1 MITTRESINYQFS
14 LIFGYSSPNDIVVGD
29 VIGPGKLT
37 KEKVKELSLSV
48 IKFLR
53 MYNAMLRDYTGS
65 EVFSIEFELYNIDE
79 SAQINIYPKSML
91 LIPGQFK
98 DCESL
103 LLALKPETGFLNIHK
118 SREDINKISELFYEV
133 EEFTNR
139 PDLIKEEKEQVFNK
153 FASRF
158 SKKLFGNLLED
169 KWNKKLVGLSVS
181 LPTEQEMLDTF
192 ASLKSKFE
200 ILWNKRPYEIK
211 VINPKFDRL
220 RTPFEKQSAID
231 HLKFSI
237 SEPSANFVIENTL
250 KLGTNLINLA
260 NTGTIDESQ
269 DELISF
275 LIEDIEEKLKNIKNP
290 QTAEWLINEVH
301 KILGDMESYL
311 NKFIDYS
318 MKFLGTGEM
327 GNLEDLS
334 EKYRTFIVEKGK
346 LENESFD
353 KICKIAIKSI
363 ENSLIQKEN
372 LRAIELESVIYYFS
386 EIIKNSLNTIKRAL
400 PRYFSRRRLKTL
412 TTDFINKIKLI
423 FDREQKPARN
433 LGNKFMEKF
442 NTFLFNQIEINPILL
457 KKGLKFN
464 EKNIIKEFRNI
475 IAKNL
480 DGFFDTIE
488 LNISDLVS
496 FAEVL
501 MERDPSSIK
510 IHIDK
515 FKKFSNELN
524 YLLGYL
530 LRYSTINRY
539 LKDEPDEEIA
549 DPVTFANRFHRF
561 LEKRVGGINLVWKS
575 YNLDWIKDYG
585 KKFLRITEEKNW
597 TLEEIYKDFI
607 NYFEERER
615 NEQLTDNF
623 LKFLD
628 GYIAQVSNEEEKL
641 LLIEFL
647 KQYEF
652 CNKIKTEFP
661 KYIKSIIEK
670 EITTLNPELEQQIP
684 MNFFKLDE
692 GDTFYNYLKEMELKY
707 FSKLIPRPLTL
718 ILKHDLTNEER
729 ELFNSDFFHVF
740 NFRFWANN
748 FKADISDNF
757 KEVYREW
764 VKEL

>member
-37 KEKVKELSLSV
+37 KEKVKELSFSV

-53 MYNAMLRDYTGS
+53 MYNAILRDYTGS
-65 EVFSIEFELYNIDE
+65 EVFSIEFELHNIDE
-79 SAQINIYPKSML
+79 GAQVNIYPKSML
-91 LIPGQFK
+91 LIPGQYK
-98 DCESL
+98 ECESL

-133 EEFTNR
+133 EEFSNR
-139 PDLIKEEKEQVFNK
+139 PDLTKEDKEQVFKK

-158 SKKLFGNLLED
+158 SKKLFGSLVED

-181 LPTEQEMLDTF
+181 LPTEKEMLDTY
-192 ASLKSKFE
+192 AALKSKFE
-200 ILWNKRPYEIK
+200 ILWYKRPYEIK
-211 VINPKFDRL
+211 VIDPKFEKL
-220 RTPFEKQSAID
+220 RTPFEEQSAID

-237 SEPSANFVIENTL
+237 SEPSVNFVIENTL

-275 LIEDIEEKLKNIKNP
+275 LINSIEEKIKNIDISH
-290 QTAEWLINEVH
+290 TAEWLIDEVH
-301 KILGDMESYL
+301 KILGDLETYL

-327 GNLEDLS
+327 GSLLELLD
-334 EKYRTFIVEKGK
+334 KYRLFILEKGK
-346 LENESFD
+346 LESENFEEIS
-353 KICKIAIKSI
+353 KIAIKSL
-363 ENSLIQKEN
+363 ENSIIQEEN
-372 LRAIELESVIYYFS
+372 LRAIELESVIYYVS
-386 EIIKNSLNTIKRAL
+386 EMIKNSLSAIRKAL
-400 PRYFSRRRLKTL
+400 PKYFSRRRLKTL
-412 TTDFINKIKLI
+412 TIEFVNKIKEI
-423 FDREQKPARN
+423 FDKEQKPAKN

-457 KKGLKFN
+457 SKGLIFN
-464 EKNIIKEFRNI
+464 EGKIIKEF
-475 IAKNL
+475 KNL
-480 DGFFDTIE
+480 IRRNLDIFFDTIE
-488 LNISDLVS
+488 LSISDLVS

-501 MERDPSSIK
+501 MEKDPNIIK

-515 FKKFSNELN
+515 FKKFSDELN
-524 YLLGYL
+524 YLLSYL
-530 LRYSTINRY
+530 LRYTTINRF
-539 LKDEPDEEIA
+539 LKDEPDEEIS

-561 LEKRVGGINLVWKS
+561 LEKRIGGINLIWKS

-585 KKFLRITEEKNW
+585 KRFLRTYEQKTW
-597 TLEEIYKDFI
+597 TLEEIYEDFI

-615 NEQLTDNF
+615 NEQQTDNF

-628 GYIAQVSNEEEKL
+628 SYIAQMSNEEEKIY
-641 LLIEFL
+641 LIEFF
-647 KQYEF
+647 KQFEF

-661 KYIKSIIEK
+661 KYIKTIIEK
-670 EITTLNPELEQQIP
+670 EINVLDSEYEQQIP

-692 GDTFYNYLKEMELKY
+692 TDTFYNYLKEMELKY

-718 ILKHDLTNEER
+718 ILKHNLTNEEQ
-729 ELFNSDFFHVF
+729 ELFKSDLFHVF

-748 FKADISDNF
+748 FKSDISDNF

-764 VKEL
+764 VKDL